1 MRPRLR
7 DNQLA
12 AWPYAVTATP
22 QSHIFSFAEEIT
34 KSAYLGKADIQG
46 DEWGDMFANA
56 VGGGHL
62 ASPVG
67 HVDVTKGKL
76 AWSVKTVKD
85 KTPHRKR
92 VIRIISGRNS
102 PDYSFGIKN
111 VHDDIGKTGAAV
123 LSIWNERVRLSISTY
138 KIIPRLSILVRN
150 LLDST
155 FTYFESDV
163 KEYNPHDYE
172 WKENKRGNFEG
183 IDKSTGRHA
192 FTWQVH
198 GSQFTILY
206 DVPEYAVKFSI
217 KKPGRIDP
225 AVLKKAIGF
234 DKNWVTF
241 R

>member
-7 DNQLA
+7 DNQLT
-12 AWPYAVTATP
+12 AWPYEVTAVP
-22 QSHIFSFAEEIT
+22 QGHIFSFAEEIT

-56 VGGGHL
+56 VGGTHL
-62 ASPVG
+62 GSPVG
-67 HVDVTKGKL
+67 HVDVTKDKL

-85 KTPHRKR
+85 RNPHKKR
-92 VIRIISGRNS
+92 IVRIISGRNS

-123 LSIWNERVRLSISTY
+123 LSIWNERVRLSINAY
-138 KIIPRLSILVRN
+138 KIIPRLSVLVRN
-150 LLDST
+150 LPDST
-155 FTYFESDV
+155 FTYFESGV
-163 KEYNPHDYE
+163 KEYDPYEYE

-183 IDKSTGRHA
+183 IDKSTGRHT

-206 DVPEYAVKFSI
+206 KMPEYAIKFGI

-225 AVLKKAIGF
+225 AVLRKAIGF
-234 DKNWVTF
+234 GKNWVTF